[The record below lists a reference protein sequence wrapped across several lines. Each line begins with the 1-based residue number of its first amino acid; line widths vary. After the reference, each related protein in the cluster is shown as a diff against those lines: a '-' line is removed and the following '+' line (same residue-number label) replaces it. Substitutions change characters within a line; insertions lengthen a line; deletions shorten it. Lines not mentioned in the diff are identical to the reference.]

1 MTNKK
6 RLFLLFRILVD
17 VAHRLYPS
25 LPAGNSSYDSAT
37 AVHLI
42 RYSPDKER
50 KLLGIKFKILEET
63 TKDTLDDFKA
73 RGWL

>member
-1 MTNKK
+1 M
-6 RLFLLFRILVD
+6 I
-17 VAHRLYPS
+17 VAHEWDS
-25 LPAGNSSYDSAT
+25 KLPAGNTSYDPAK

-50 KLLGIKFKILEET
+50 RLLGIKFRSLEET
-63 TKDTLDDFKA
+63 TKDTLEDFKA